1 LKVSSQSENSRTDSR
16 VGRVG
21 TVGRSFPEGFLWGTA
36 TAAYQVEGAFDED
49 GRGLSIWDTFAH
61 TPGRVEDGETGDVA
75 CDHYHR
81 FEQDVELMA
90 ELGLGAYRFSVS
102 WPRIYPDGDGEPNP
116 AGLAFYDRLVD
127 ALVAKG
133 IVPALTI
140 YHWDLPQPLQDRG
153 GWLARET
160 VDAFV
165 AYATALADRLADR
178 VPIWI
183 THNEPWVSSWVGHTS
198 GTFPP
203 GSADWGAGAAA
214 AHHILL
220 SHGRAARALRQH
232 GAEQVGF
239 AVNLSPVRPASDSA
253 ADAAAASR
261 YDDYVNR
268 WFLGPAFEGAYP
280 AGLLARLEERGEAP
294 PVEPGDMEEIKA
306 PVDFLG
312 VNYYTT
318 ATIADDPDVEGPLA
332 LREVP
337 PAGPVTDCE
346 WPIEPA
352 ALTPLLLELNR
363 RYAPGAI
370 YITENGADFDD
381 PEPVDGSV
389 EDPARVEFLRGHF
402 AAALAAIEAGVP
414 LQGYF
419 VWTLLDNFEWIW
431 GFNRHFG
438 VVQVDRKTQA
448 RTPKRSARFLSE
460 VAGANALPAEGGDE
474 S

>member
-1 LKVSSQSENSRTDSR
+1 MNYQNMNQEKRGMAR
-16 VGRVG
+16 
-21 TVGRSFPEGFLWGTA
+21 FPPGFLWGTA

-49 GRGLSIWDTFAH
+49 ARGPSIWDTFAH
-61 TPGRVEDGETGDVA
+61 TPGRIEDGNTGDVA

-90 ELGLGAYRFSVS
+90 ELGFGAYRFSVS
-102 WPRIYPDGDGEPNP
+102 WPRIYPDGDGEVNE

-153 GWLARET
+153 GWLSRDT

-165 AYATALADRLADR
+165 QYATTLAARLADR

-183 THNEPWVSSWVGHTS
+183 THNEPWVSSWLGHAS
-198 GTFPP
+198 GAFPP
-203 GSADWGAGAAA
+203 GLSDWGAGATA

-220 SHGRAARALRQH
+220 SHGRAARTLREQ
-232 GAEQVGF
+232 GAKQVGL
-239 AVNLSPVRPASDSA
+239 AVNLSSVRPASDSA
-253 ADAAAASR
+253 ADVEAASR
-261 YDDYVNR
+261 WDEYENR
-268 WFLGPAFEGAYP
+268 WFVGPAYEGAYP
-280 AGLLARLEERGEAP
+280 AALLARLEERGEAP
-294 PVEPGDMEEIKA
+294 PIKPGDMEEIKA
-306 PVDFLG
+306 PLDFLG
-312 VNYYTT
+312 VNYYMTH
-318 ATIADDPDVEGPLA
+318 TIAADPEDGGPLE

-337 PAGPVTDCE
+337 SEGATTDCE
-346 WPIEPA
+346 WSITPA
-352 ALTPLLLELNR
+352 GLSEMLIDLNQ

-370 YITENGADFDD
+370 YITENGATFDD
-381 PEPVDGSV
+381 PEPVDGTV
-389 EDPARVEFLRGHF
+389 EDPARVQFLREHF
-402 AAALAAIEAGVP
+402 AAALEAIEAGVP
-414 LQGYF
+414 LRGYF

-431 GFNRHFG
+431 GFKRCFG

-448 RTPKRSARFLSE
+448 RTPKRSARFLGE
-460 VAGANALPAEGGDE
+460 VARANALPAEGGMK